1 MYAGA
6 GLNRNGF
13 TLMELFIVFIVIG
26 LLASIVLPQVQRFRY
41 RAMESTLKSD
51 LRTLAM
57 HEESH
62 YYDWST
68 YTDDLAVLAVAG
80 FSPSPDINVVVNE
93 ATFLGW
99 SATVQHVQLLVECYM
114 FVGNAAPVGTAVVE
128 GGISCS

>member
-1 MYAGA
+1 
-6 GLNRNGF
+6 LNRKGF
-13 TLMELFIVFIVIG
+13 TLIELFIVFIVIG
-26 LLASIVLPQVQRFRY
+26 ALASIMLPQVQGFRY
-41 RAMESTLKSD
+41 GAMESTLKSD

-62 YYDWST
+62 YYDFST
-68 YTDDLAVLAVAG
+68 YTDDLVQLGGAG
-80 FSPSPDINVVVNE
+80 FRPSPDINVVVNE

-128 GGISCS
+128 GSISCS